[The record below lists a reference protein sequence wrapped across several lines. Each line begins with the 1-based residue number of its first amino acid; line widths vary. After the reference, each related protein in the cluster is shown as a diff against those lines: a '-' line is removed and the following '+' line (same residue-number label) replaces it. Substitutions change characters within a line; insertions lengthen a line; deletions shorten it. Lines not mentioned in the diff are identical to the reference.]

1 MLAFKCRRHHRLGC
15 RTRKQSSPPLKTK
28 PWKSSG
34 TESLKVS
41 RWRAARGSVVS
52 FHQNTIALSDV
63 VGEKE
68 LKTTTVGGRFPQDIG
83 FREPQDLLDEIGQ
96 QILELESISQ
106 GR

>member
-1 MLAFKCRRHHRLGC
+1 MKEGLVSRRANVDVQMPE
-15 RTRKQSSPPLKTK
+15 TPQI
-28 PWKSSG
+28 G